1 MCPLLGVTRSGYY
14 RYQRRGGSGID
25 YYRQEFESR

>member
-1 MCPLLGVTRSGYY
+1 MCRLLGLTRGGYY
-14 RYQRRGGSGID
+14 RYQQRGSSGID